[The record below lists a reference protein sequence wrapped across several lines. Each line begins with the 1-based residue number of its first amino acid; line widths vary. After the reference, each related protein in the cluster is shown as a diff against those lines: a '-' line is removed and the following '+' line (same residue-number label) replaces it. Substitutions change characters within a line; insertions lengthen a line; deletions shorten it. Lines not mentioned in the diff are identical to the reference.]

1 MAHVLKEGTLA
12 QVLLDLDLGL
22 ALDRVV
28 RLALVDVKVELT
40 D

>member
-1 MAHVLKEGTLA
+1 MAHVLEEGASA